1 MKKEAAAEGPVE
13 PPTEPGVGVTRADV
27 QAPPR
32 PQAFDKPSGPATGG
46 PSRTVSAT
54 ATAATA
60 ASAWREGESVYEE
73 PKGRDTTA
81 PAPGVEETGLGTP
94 EPSTFLEALHPQGP
108 ACEAGKAPEI
118 RAGRQGQWGR
128 PAWAL
133 RSQPRLGVCGCSAP
147 AGLLG
152 GREGGRRWPRSQTF
166 CHSPIKLQNR
176 SDHTGQDRWTQTPHP
191 PTLSHPGAPSG
202 IIREETTVTIWQEH

>member
-60 ASAWREGESVYEE
+60 ASAWREGESAYEE

-81 PAPGVEETGLGTP
+81 PGTWSGRDRPGYP
-94 EPSTFLEALHPQGP
+94 
-108 ACEAGKAPEI
+108 
-118 RAGRQGQWGR
+118 RAQHIPGG
-128 PAWAL
+128 
-133 RSQPRLGVCGCSAP
+133 SAP
-147 AGLLG
+147 
-152 GREGGRRWPRSQTF
+152 
-166 CHSPIKLQNR
+166 
-176 SDHTGQDRWTQTPHP
+176 
-191 PTLSHPGAPSG
+191 PGPSL
-202 IIREETTVTIWQEH
+202 